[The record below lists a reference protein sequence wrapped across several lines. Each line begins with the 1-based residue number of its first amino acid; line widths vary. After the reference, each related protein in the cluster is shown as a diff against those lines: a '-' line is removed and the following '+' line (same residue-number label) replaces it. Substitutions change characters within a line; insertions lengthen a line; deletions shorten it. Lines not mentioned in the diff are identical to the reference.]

1 MGKVVYTVDEKQALL
16 DRANEF
22 MTKHPEAS
30 RTRVAKY
37 TGCATT
43 ILEKWEKLGLLK
55 LPPVMTKKQMRNQFN
70 WTNNG

>member
-1 MGKVVYTVDEKQALL
+1 MGKIVFTEEEQQALL

-22 MTKHPEAS
+22 MIKRPEAS

-37 TGCATT
+37 AGCATT
-43 ILEKWEKLGLLK
+43 ILERWEGEGLLQ
-55 LPPVMTKKQMRNQFN
+55 LPEVMTKKQMRNRYN